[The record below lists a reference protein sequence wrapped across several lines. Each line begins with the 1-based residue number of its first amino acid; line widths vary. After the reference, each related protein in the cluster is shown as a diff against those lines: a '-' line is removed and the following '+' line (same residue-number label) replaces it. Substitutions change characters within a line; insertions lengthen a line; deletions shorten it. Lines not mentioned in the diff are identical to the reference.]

1 MYEMLIKNYI
11 NNLKLKDMKLL
22 LSKNNILLNE
32 NEDVILYKYLK
43 TRSDD
48 FFNGNINNILNDL
61 KKEVSP
67 TTFNLIMEYYE
78 KYKDYL

>member
-1 MYEMLIKNYI
+1 MYKNLIKNYI
-11 NNLKLKDMKLL
+11 NNLKFEDMKQLL
-22 LSKNNILLNE
+22 VKYNINLKE
-32 NEDVILYKYLK
+32 NEDVILFKYLK
-43 TRSDD
+43 TRSED